1 MILRYINKLKNNK
14 SAGVDDLPTNFIKR
28 IATCI
33 TLLLYVIF
41 NESLNEGVLSEVWKK
56 AKRNSGF

>member
-1 MILRYINKLKNNK
+1 MITEEIILRYINKVKNNK

-41 NESLNEGVLSEVWKK
+41 NESLKEG
-56 AKRNSGF
+56 A